1 MQSRNERPQ
10 YMNHTSTGE
19 PREVAQASHPNLE
32 TKVKKA
38 KNSKNLIYSPGNRL
52 VKTQNTLVY
61 SLPPRDQGVGLETQS
76 RNTTRE

>member
-52 VKTQNTLVY
+52 VKTQNTLVVFAA
-61 SLPPRDQGVGLETQS
+61 STGSGGRIGDAV
-76 RNTTRE
+76 